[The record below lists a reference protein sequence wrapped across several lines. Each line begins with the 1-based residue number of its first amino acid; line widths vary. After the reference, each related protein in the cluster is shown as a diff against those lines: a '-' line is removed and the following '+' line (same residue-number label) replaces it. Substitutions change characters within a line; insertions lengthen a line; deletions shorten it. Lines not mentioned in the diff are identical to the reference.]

1 MSLESIQTRSNKNR
15 SVAANISAS
24 NDPAQFPH
32 DAREQIIKGAELAA
46 AGRTLGM
53 SEEETLAAVSRQFR
67 RQSRAD
73 DKVTAMDVMRQMA
86 QAGNTA
92 VADVGTPEIRGAGY
106 GEYDDEAF
114 AFGEDVEYNQLNR
127 KSGGTRAD
135 DEQTYRANDRGFTED
150 EETGLVRR
158 ESFEETRGNQDPVA
172 PKSALRDAIE
182 DLERAKGRDTGV
194 MKAITQLFGG
204 SAPVDTEIDTA
215 TAALARHLAAE
226 GPQDAR
232 IGRAIVRQDRQRFN
246 PEVMEANDWR
256 ADAEAQEL
264 ARSIFTAGGSGG
276 MADENIGRIAE
287 IRNLGKIGETAQ
299 VIASANDAIL
309 GQAARRQDGVYLDP
323 ATGNPLAIQGPEIPE
338 AIANRRVPLLTSP
351 GNIPGVQT
359 AADFVNAVAP
369 GYKDPT
375 QGAQFGDY
383 PQANITRSTTNF
395 SNALRDRLAYLGV
408 NVNSN
413 PNIRSIPELNAAAEF
428 YAKTMREA
436 GKTSMVRDQET
447 NKTTPAGPRI
457 VQGMMDDLRMS
468 PGVQSELANSL
479 FQLDAASRSQVN
491 QNPTGTYL
499 SRATKQG
506 PEMMGTASRSFDPGS
521 GQYGTEASFDSPEAM
536 TGGVA
541 TPIGRQ
547 KKGSKIRVGTDSRTG
562 KPVEKDI
569 VAALAALGTPDA
581 QKPLIGQTA
590 ERPTN
595 PLSSF
600 KGDQVYNRTGLSDPE
615 EIRSYLDELAATRKP
630 ADTEIKAAQ
639 NTNNANAA
647 ISVARRAN
655 AAQTREAEQMSAI
668 IASLPPS
675 ARRSIFP
682 RGSR

>member
-1 MSLESIQTRSNKNR
+1 MSLESIQTNR
-15 SVAANISAS
+15 NRNRAKAANITAS
-24 NDPAQFPH
+24 NNPAQFQH

-67 RQSRAD
+67 RQARSD
-73 DKVTAMDVMRQMA
+73 DQVTAMDVMRQMA
-86 QAGNTA
+86 QAEKTA
-92 VADVGTPEIRGAGY
+92 VTDVGTPEIKGAGS
-106 GEYDDEAF
+106 GEYDDVAF
-114 AFGEDVEYNQLNR
+114 AFGEDAEYNQLNR
-127 KSGGTRAD
+127 RSGATRAD
-135 DEQTYRANDRGFTED
+135 DEQTYRDNDRGFTTD

-158 ESFEETRGNQDPVA
+158 ENFEETRGNQDPVA
-172 PKSALRDAIE
+172 PKSALRDALE
-182 DLERAKGRDTGV
+182 DLERAKGRDTG
-194 MKAITQLFGG
+194 MMSAITRLFGG

-215 TAALARHLAAE
+215 TAALARHLQAE

-232 IGRAIVRQDRQRFN
+232 VGRAIVRQDRERFN

-323 ATGNPLAIQGPEIPE
+323 ATGNTIAVQGPEIPE

-359 AADFVNAVAP
+359 GADFVNAVAP

-375 QGAQFGDY
+375 RGAQYGDY
-383 PQANITRSTTNF
+383 PQANITRATTNF
-395 SNALRDRLAYLGV
+395 SDALRNRLAYLGV
-408 NVNSN
+408 DVQSR
-413 PNIRSIPELNAAAEF
+413 PNIRSIQELDKAAQF

-447 NKTTPAGPRI
+447 NKTSPAGPRI
-457 VQGMMDDLRMS
+457 VQGMMDDLRLS
-468 PGVQSELANSL
+468 PGAQSELANAL
-479 FQLDAASRSQVN
+479 FQLDAARRSEVN
-491 QNPTGTYL
+491 QNPTGIYL

-506 PEMMGTASRSFDPGS
+506 PEMMGTASRSFEPGS
-521 GQYGTEASFDSPEAM
+521 GQYGSEVRFDSPEVM

-547 KKGSKIRVGTDSRTG
+547 SKGSKIKVGTDPRTG
-562 KPVEKDI
+562 KPIEKDI
-569 VAALAALGTPDA
+569 VAALAALDSPDA
-581 QKPLIGQTA
+581 QRPLIGQTA
-590 ERPTN
+590 QRPAN

-600 KGDQVYNRTGLSDPE
+600 QGEQVYNRTGLSDPAE
-615 EIRSYLDELAATRKP
+615 VRAYLDELAATRKP
-630 ADTEIKAAQ
+630 ADTEIKAAR
-639 NTNNANAA
+639 NINNANAA
-647 ISVARRAN
+647 ISVARRAQR
-655 AAQTREAEQMSAI
+655 AQTEEAERMSAI
-668 IASLPPS
+668 IASLPPT